1 MIHQTQSPVTT
12 PAFSKECPMKEQ
24 AAGRACV
31 QGSAA
36 LVQIRQQRKWWT
48 VIGFRMEVKLTLIFP
63 SALLKS
69 ISFSDHFSNL
79 SKLPWIMVQS
89 FKLLVVYASFVTH
102 ILNECP
108 LSQTSLEHINH
119 IISYLS
125 DLLCW
130 SFSRINSIVYSRK
143 NSWSLLIHKF
153 KAWH

>member
-1 MIHQTQSPVTT
+1 MMHQAQSPDPT
-12 PAFSKECPMKEQ
+12 PVFNKECPMKEQ

-31 QGSAA
+31 QGSAT
-36 LVQIRQQRKWWT
+36 LGQIRQQRKWWT
-48 VIGFRMEVKLTLIFP
+48 VIGLRMEVKLTLIFP

-79 SKLPWIMVQS
+79 SNSLWIMVQS

-102 ILNECP
+102 ILNDCP

-125 DLLCW
+125 DLSCW
-130 SFSRINSIVYSRK
+130 SFPRINSIVYSRK
-143 NSWSLLIHKF
+143 KVMKLTYT
-153 KAWH
+153 